1 MYTEEQKKEIIN
13 KIFEE
18 MTAGKSLRQICSAD
32 NMPDKA
38 TILRWLLDSE
48 EFATIIA
55 RARTNQIEHYM
66 DLIFEK
72 AETCDLTTESIQ
84 KAKLEIDNIKW
95 VASKL
100 LPKKYGDKMALQHSG
115 SMTTKV
121 IYDDIK

>member
-1 MYTEEQKKEIIN
+1 MYSEKERKKIMN
-13 KIFEE
+13 RIFEE
-18 MTAGKSLRQICSAD
+18 MTEGKSLRKICD
-32 NMPDKA
+32 VKDMPNKA

-55 RARTNQIEHYM
+55 RARVNQLEHYM

-72 AETCDLTTESIQ
+72 AETCDLTTEAIQ

-100 LPKKYGDKMALQHSG
+100 LPKKYGDKVALEHSG
-115 SMTTKV
+115 TTTTK
-121 IYDDIK
+121 IIRDDIR